1 MTTSVRLQD
10 LCDTAAFCLG
20 NSYAKEYTLVNATP
34 CPHRELK
41 KIQALQTLCMT
52 ILKLAKHKP
61 KDRIDIPIS
70 IWNDLMLGKLQCL
83 KATC

>member
-1 MTTSVRLQD
+1 MTVTLSALTD
-10 LCDTAAFCLG
+10 AAAFCLG
-20 NSYAKEYTLVNATP
+20 NSYAKEYGLVNSFP
-34 CPHRELK
+34 YPHREVK
-41 KIQALQTLCMT
+41 RVQALQTLCMT

-61 KDRIDIPIS
+61 KDMIEIPVV